1 MDYAAADATIFA
13 EYCRST
19 LGLPDDN
26 VRYYPD
32 ATYLNMLDALT
43 DIRNI
48 ARAYKGELD
57 IIFYYAGHGLQD
69 DATRAPHLMPVDAD
83 GTRPDHCLPT
93 SKLYSELASTD
104 ARSITVF
111 LDACFSGSQRGEGMI
126 SKARGVRLAYAPMLR
141 KAAWLC
147 SAPLRAT
154 KQPTLTARK
163 DTDFSPTS
171 C

>member
-1 MDYAAADATIFA
+1 MSVGKSDVDINIPETGTSQPEIFAVIIGNENYAKAQNVDYAAAAATIFA
-13 EYCRST
+13 EYCGST

-26 VRYYPD
+26 VRYYPE

-83 GTRPDHCLPT
+83 GR
-93 SKLYSELASTD
+93 
-104 ARSITVF
+104 R
-111 LDACFSGSQRGEGMI
+111 
-126 SKARGVRLAYAPMLR
+126 
-141 KAAWLC
+141 
-147 SAPLRAT
+147 
-154 KQPTLTARK
+154 
-163 DTDFSPTS
+163 
-171 C
+171 